1 MPEIEPDKGDNI
13 NSRLKR
19 GRNPYSPAQHNPEKK
34 IRQCDSS
41 EFTVRHFNNTPA
53 DTENMRSVGL
63 RVRASLFPSEEQT
76 PQREILSFAALE
88 KATTTSTREKP
99 QASEILK
106 DAGLRIVLS
115 LLYLLVFLPLP
126 LSDWQIFLSFERK
139 VMNK

>member
-1 MPEIEPDKGDNI
+1 M
-13 NSRLKR
+13 
-19 GRNPYSPAQHNPEKK
+19 
-34 IRQCDSS
+34 
-41 EFTVRHFNNTPA
+41 RHFNNTPA
-53 DTENMRSVGL
+53 DTENTRAVGL

-76 PQREILSFAALE
+76 PQREIVPFAALE

-99 QASEILK
+99 QASEILN

-126 LSDWQIFLSFERK
+126 LSDRQIFLSFERK